1 MLFNERADFLFN
13 NVAIKTTGY
22 IVVVVASESDYK
34 LNKIKWCEFN
44 TAFFFSSVL
53 WKLFT
58 WILHNPAE
66 KQSQAYRKLQ
76 VQWLIDD
83 QINP

>member
-34 LNKIKWCEFN
+34 LNKIKWCDFN
-44 TAFFFSSVL
+44 TAFSFLQCIVETVYMDF
-53 WKLFT
+53 
-58 WILHNPAE
+58 A
-66 KQSQAYRKLQ
+66 QSCGEAITGLQ
-76 VQWLIDD
+76 KTASAMV
-83 QINP
+83 NR